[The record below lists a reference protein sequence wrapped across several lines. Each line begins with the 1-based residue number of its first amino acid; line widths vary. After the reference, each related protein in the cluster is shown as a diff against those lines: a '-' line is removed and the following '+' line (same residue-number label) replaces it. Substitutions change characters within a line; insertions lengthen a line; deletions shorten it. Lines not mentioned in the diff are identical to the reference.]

1 MRLPLPGHLPGGGLM
16 VRIKRRTSPVDY
28 RLCNQTVT
36 VYHWDGGTE
45 YTRKVFDNAFL
56 DFKKTQNVDKTG
68 SSEANSFLLVIPG
81 SSVPVA
87 VGDKVLL
94 GEGPEIATR
103 EAWAAFIP
111 VKVPGLVVVKYVDP
125 KYWNGSIV
133 HTEAGG

>member
-1 MRLPLPGHLPGGGLM
+1 M
-16 VRIKRRTSPVDY
+16 VSIKKRISPVDY
-28 RLCNQTVT
+28 SLCTQTVT

-45 YTRKVFDNAFL
+45 YTRNVFDNAFL

-68 SSEANSFLLVIPG
+68 STEANSFLLVIPG
-81 SSVPVA
+81 ASVPVA

-103 EAWAAFIP
+103 EAWASLIP
-111 VKVPGLVVVKYVDP
+111 SKVPGLVVVKWVDP
-125 KYWNGSIV
+125 KYWHGSVV

>member
-1 MRLPLPGHLPGGGLM
+1 M
-16 VRIKRRTSPVDY
+16 VRIKPRQSPVDY

-36 VYHWDGGTE
+36 VYHDNGDKT

-81 SSVPVA
+81 PSVPVA

-103 EAWAAFIP
+103 EAWAALIP
-111 VKVPGLVVVKYVDP
+111 AKVPGLVVVKWVDP
-125 KYWNGSIV
+125 KYWHGSVV
-133 HTEAGG
+133 HTEAGGNDSPSRY

>member
-1 MRLPLPGHLPGGGLM
+1 M
-16 VRIKRRTSPVDY
+16 VRIKSRRSPVDY

-36 VYHWDGGTE
+36 VYHDNGDKT
-45 YTRKVFDNAFL
+45 YTRKVFTDAFL

-81 SSVPVA
+81 DSVPVA
-87 VGDKVLL
+87 VGDKVMN

-103 EAWAAFIP
+103 EDWAAFIP
-111 VKVPGLVVVKYVDP
+111 AKVPGLVVVKYVDP
-125 KYWNGSIV
+125 KYWRGAVV

>member
-16 VRIKRRTSPVDY
+16 VRIKRRTSLVDY

-81 SSVPVA
+81 PSVPVA
-87 VGDKVLL
+87 LGDKVLL
-94 GEGPEIATR
+94 GEGPEISTR
-103 EAWAAFIP
+103 EAWASFIP
-111 VKVPGLVVVKYVDP
+111 AKVLGLVVVKYVDP
-125 KYWNGSIV
+125 KYWHGSIV

>member
-1 MRLPLPGHLPGGGLM
+1 M
-16 VRIKRRTSPVDY
+16 VTIKRRTSPVDY
-28 RLCNQTVT
+28 SLCNQTVT

-45 YTRKVFDNAFL
+45 YTRKVISNAFL

-68 SSEANSFLLVIPG
+68 SKEVNSFLLVIPG
-81 SSVPVA
+81 PVVPVS

-103 EAWAAFIP
+103 EAWAAAIP
-111 VKVPGLVVVKYVDP
+111 SKMEGLVVVKYVDP
-125 KYWNGSIV
+125 KYWHGSIV